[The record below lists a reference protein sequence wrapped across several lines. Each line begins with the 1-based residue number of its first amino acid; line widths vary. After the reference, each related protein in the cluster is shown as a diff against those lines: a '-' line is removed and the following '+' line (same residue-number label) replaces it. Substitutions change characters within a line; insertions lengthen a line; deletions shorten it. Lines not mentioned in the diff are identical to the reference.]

1 MRNDSQRWQFL
12 GKIKKV
18 ANGFLFWT
26 RTGKPLPS
34 TDNSQDCPPL
44 GAFLLE
50 LAMFS
55 QDIRHGSELPSI
67 QKRLPS
73 EESRK
78 FPASSPLYVTQS
90 A

>member
-26 RTGKPLPS
+26 RTGKPHPS
-34 TDNSQDCPPL
+34 TDDSQDRPPL
-44 GAFLLE
+44 WAFLLE
-50 LAMFS
+50 LAVFF
-55 QDIRHGSELPSI
+55 QDNRHGSELPSS

-78 FPASSPLYVTQS
+78 FPASSPLHVTQ
-90 A
+90 AA